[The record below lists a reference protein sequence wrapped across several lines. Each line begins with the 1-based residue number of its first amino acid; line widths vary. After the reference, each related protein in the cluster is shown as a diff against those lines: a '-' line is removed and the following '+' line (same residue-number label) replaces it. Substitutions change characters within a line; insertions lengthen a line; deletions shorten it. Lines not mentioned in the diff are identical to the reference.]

1 MNAPALP
8 IAAVELVPHRPPMLL
23 VDSLLARDR
32 DADTGA
38 GIAHLPTGGIFV
50 TGGAVLPEYFIE
62 VAAQTMA
69 AVSGYDAL
77 CDRKPAAGGY
87 LVGID
92 RVLWLGRGEPGAE
105 IRIEIA
111 REMKVGPISLIS
123 FEIISAS
130 GGMLAEGTLRT
141 WEGE

>member
-62 VAAQTMA
+62 VGM
-69 AVSGYDAL
+69 YDAATGQRL
-77 CDRKPAAGGY
+77 PIFDEDGARLPGDRI
-87 LVGID
+87 LLDQVITV
-92 RVLWLGRGEPGAE
+92 R
-105 IRIEIA
+105 
-111 REMKVGPISLIS
+111 
-123 FEIISAS
+123 
-130 GGMLAEGTLRT
+130 
-141 WEGE
+141 